1 MKDTISDEQVS
12 SDSSDQ
18 QMEDQQDVDIILRT
32 LNEDRNAFRELVEKY
47 TPILYSLII
56 KIHADSN
63 RERTEDALQD
73 IFLKIYTSLETF
85 DRTRRFFP
93 WMYTI
98 AINHLRSQGRRKD
111 PILGK
116 ANIEYNDAWTPGETS
131 PRYSSPEQHLIEAE
145 GEILVEKA
153 LRQIKPMY
161 REVFVLRVM
170 QGVSLTDTAHIL
182 HIPEGTVKTY
192 LFRAKKEIRKYLR
205 SRKWEP

>member
-18 QMEDQQDVDIILRT
+18 QDVDIILRT
-32 LNEDRNAFRELVEKY
+32 LHEDKNAFRELVEKY

-111 PILGK
+111 PFLGK
-116 ANIEYNDAWTPGETS
+116 ANIEYNDAWTPGETA
-131 PRYSSPEQHLIEAE
+131 PHYSSPEQHLIEAE

-192 LFRAKKEIRKYLR
+192 MFRAKKEIRRYLR

>member
-1 MKDTISDEQVS
+1 M
-12 SDSSDQ
+12 
-18 QMEDQQDVDIILRT
+18 DVY
-32 LNEDRNAFRELVEKY
+32 DRNQPSPFA
-47 TPILYSLII
+47 
-56 KIHADSN
+56 
-63 RERTEDALQD
+63 
-73 IFLKIYTSLETF
+73 
-85 DRTRRFFP
+85 
-93 WMYTI
+93 
-98 AINHLRSQGRRKD
+98 RSTQR
-111 PILGK
+111 PFLGK

-131 PRYSSPEQHLIEAE
+131 PHYSSPEQHLIEAE

-192 LFRAKKEIRKYLR
+192 MFRAKKEIRRYLR